1 MTTVLVTGGAGFIG
15 SHTVD
20 LLLTKNF
27 SVRVLDNFS
36 SGSRSNLPGEHQRM
50 QIIEGDITDS
60 NDTNTAMQN
69 VDLCIHLGAQV
80 SVINSIQAAGFSA
93 QQNILGFVNV
103 IEAMR
108 KHNVARLVYA
118 SSAAAYGQPAELPLR
133 ETSPLRP
140 ASPYGLEKQINEQ
153 YAQLYS
159 NLHQLSACGLRY
171 FNVYG
176 PRQNPDSPYAGVIA
190 LFVEKIRNKQ
200 PLTIFGDGLQTRD
213 FIFVHD
219 VARANLAALNSRY
232 HGTCNV
238 ATGHSTTLLE
248 LIRVLEELCG
258 GQAAKKFA
266 PPRAGDIARSAATV
280 KQLAHRLG
288 VTACVD
294 LQQGLRALLDA

>member
-1 MTTVLVTGGAGFIG
+1 MVLVTGGAGFIG

-36 SGSRSNLPGEHQRM
+36 SGSRSNLPGEHQRL

-118 SSAAAYGQPAELPLR
+118 SSAAAYGRPAELPLQ

-140 ASPYGLEKQINEQ
+140 ASPYGLEKQVNEQ

-232 HGTCNV
+232 NGTCNV
-238 ATGHSTTLLE
+238 ATGNSTTLLE

-258 GQAAKKFA
+258 GQADKKFA

-280 KQLAHRLG
+280 KQLTRRLG